1 MARGKAVGLGSA
13 VAVVA
18 GAALGWARAAAFR
31 EGLRNGLRSGLRSLS
46 IPLRQVLLG
55 ISVAG
60 ECGGLLSHEL
70 FWGVDPDGSGQG

>member
-1 MARGKAVGLGSA
+1 MVSPPQK
-13 VAVVA
+13 
-18 GAALGWARAAAFR
+18 R
-31 EGLRNGLRSGLRSLS
+31 EGVQMLVEAHGQSERHACHLVGMPRRSLS

-70 FWGVDPDGSGQG
+70 FWGGDPDGSGQG